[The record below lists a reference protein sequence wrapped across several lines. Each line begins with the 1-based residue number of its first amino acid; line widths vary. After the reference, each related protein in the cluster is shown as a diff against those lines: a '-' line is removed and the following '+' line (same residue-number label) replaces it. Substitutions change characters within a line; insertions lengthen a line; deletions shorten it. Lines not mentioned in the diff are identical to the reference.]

1 MIIRTN
7 RPGCEYGSVFV
18 LVVFNVLKFALY
30 ICYSLICDMI
40 IEMRDLSVG
49 LY

>member
-7 RPGCEYGSVFV
+7 RPGCECGSVFV
-18 LVVFNVLKFALY
+18 LVVFNVLKFTLY
-30 ICYSLICDMI
+30 TCYSLICDMI
-40 IEMRDLSVG
+40 IVMRDHIEG